1 MALNDPYVVRFRI
14 VQGKD
19 KTQRSGVKDVQLRYY
34 LAPTSHPREVA
45 ALEVADGV
53 YEAPITLD
61 RSGAWYLHVRAAS
74 LGAGFDDKTFASV
87 RVAPGQAR

>member
-1 MALNDPYVVRFRI
+1 
-14 VQGKD
+14 
-19 KTQRSGVKDVQLRYY
+19 
-34 LAPTSHPREVA
+34 VA